1 MVRWHSA
8 RKAGGGRLVVG
19 VARFR
24 RFDRL
29 PQIADD
35 GGQVGFELL
44 LRLAE
49 LLDLRQ
55 LVVQEGAYEPVEI
68 AGAGHIDPHGLFPV
82 LKQNGGLRVF
92 KEDVVLGVAPVELVL
107 NLAIQVVVGVFG
119 LPVAPVHTEGVFHRA
134 VGAVVKPGFQLV
146 HQGQLFPVFAAIG
159 VEANGKSAPYAL
171 LLVRAAELNKPLLVG
186 VVAFDMRICGHIR
199 NIHYQGGVMPSSG
212 AQGASA
218 IVIP

>member
-1 MVRWHSA
+1 M
-8 RKAGGGRLVVG
+8 
-19 VARFR
+19 
-24 RFDRL
+24 
-29 PQIADD
+29 
-35 GGQVGFELL
+35 L

-68 AGAGHIDPHGLFPV
+68 TRAGHVGPHRLFPV
-82 LKQNGGLRVF
+82 LNQDRGLRVF

-107 NLAIQVVVGVFG
+107 NFGVQVVVGVFG

-134 VGAVVKPGFQLV
+134 VGAVVEPGFQLV

-186 VVAFDMRICGHIR
+186 VVAFDMWICGHIR
-199 NIHYQGGVMPSSG
+199 NIHYRGGVMPSSDAVRRSG
-212 AQGASA
+212 ALRGLRRL
-218 IVIP
+218 